1 MVPFFCL
8 WISVCPDLKTKWCLS
23 TDSPFYKRSALGKV
37 VVQDLENP
45 MPVWQFY
52 PLHKNRAK
60 ELYFSIFLA
69 IVKPH
74 IQPSTDSASQR
85 KSLEGKCSI
94 WSLVKCKSPNCTWI
108 FWQKLDL
115 KEPQKHFTFFWKW
128 KEIFLSPPPNF
139 PLVLFSSL
147 FSSSIPFLFSPFLQ
161 FLLSSFCKVTTYDM
175 LMNCR

>member
-147 FSSSIPFLFSPFLQ
+147 ISSSLPFLFSPFLQ